1 MSEQPISK
9 LANLGFVKVP
19 EDIEPVELHAVVTG
33 MAFHYFHLSG
43 AVPELARV
51 EMHLSP
57 AEIEEGFG
65 RAIGRFAEEHGHKRQ
80 DALDSFLRSAASVSH
95 PDGSYWWY
103 WLALIYSTAEITAAD
118 PLKSAHYHQ
127 KAAEAGYPSAAM
139 MLGYFKESSE
149 KNDEAFWWYSIAA
162 ECGWKWAAGRADQ
175 LGKKIA
181 PDVRAQVVRQAE
193 ATIKAWDISCVCRYV
208 QGKEAQL
215 KYYFARIDEESQK
228 EGT

>member
-1 MSEQPISK
+1 MSEPIPK
-9 LANLGFVKVP
+9 LADLGFVKVP
-19 EDIEPVELHAVVTG
+19 EDIEPAELHAVVTV
-33 MAFHYFHLSG
+33 MAFNNFHLSG

-51 EMHLSP
+51 EMYLSP
-57 AEIEEGFG
+57 TEIEEGFG
-65 RAIGRFAEEHGHKRQ
+65 RAIIRFAEEHGRYRHLL
-80 DALDSFLRSAASVSH
+80 LDSVLRSAANASH

-103 WLALIYSTAEITAAD
+103 WLALIYSTAKIVAAD

-127 KAAEAGYPSAAM
+127 MAAEAGYPSAAM

-149 KNDEAFWWYSIAA
+149 KIDEAFWWYSIAA

-181 PDVRAQVVRQAE
+181 PDVRAQVVRKAE

-215 KYYFARIDEESQK
+215 KYYCARIDKES
-228 EGT
+228 G